1 MLWIVL
7 GIFTYP
13 KSNLQTMKNLLLFVI
28 ALLCCIQ
35 ISAQIKRETFE
46 SRYLNSTR
54 EFKIKL
60 PENYDPESELKHP
73 VIIVFD
79 GEYLFEPVNGQVSFQ
94 THFDEM
100 PESIVVG
107 IIQGKE
113 RFYDSYFDEV
123 SGLPFESGDRFY
135 KFIDQEL
142 LPYLDANYNTS
153 KFKVAVGHNLMGN
166 FINSFLFHEKPVF
179 QAYIN
184 LSPDFK
190 GTMSQNVATRLEW
203 LEDDIFYYMAT
214 SDKDIKGIRNI
225 VQETHQQ
232 LKGIDNQEL
241 TYYYDEL
248 KGDSHYQLVTGALSK
263 AMDRIFELYKPLDEK
278 ELNEK
283 VFPYEGTLDDY
294 IVDRYKRIDDL
305 FGIYKPIS
313 EKELE
318 QLIVVAEKREDIES
332 VYKIGKL
339 ANKLNPESSFGTY
352 YMAQYAEKLGKTKKA
367 VKLYESALT
376 LEDMA
381 HIDRDFIMSHVE
393 GLKFV
398 EDDTETDE
406 DDDEEN

>member
-1 MLWIVL
+1 
-7 GIFTYP
+7 
-13 KSNLQTMKNLLLFVI
+13 MKNALLFVI
-28 ALLCCIQ
+28 SLCFCAQ
-35 ISAQIKRETFE
+35 ISAQVIYEKYE
-46 SRYLNSTR
+46 SRKLNSTR
-54 EFKIKL
+54 DLKIKL
-60 PENYDPESELKHP
+60 PDNYDPESELKHP

-79 GEYLFEPVNGQVSFQ
+79 GEYLFEPVCGQVSFQ

-100 PESIVVG
+100 PESIIVG
-107 IIQGKE
+107 IVQGKE

-135 KFIDQEL
+135 KFVDQEL
-142 LPYLDANYNTS
+142 IPYIDANYNTS

-184 LSPDFK
+184 ISPDFK

-214 SDKDIKGIRNI
+214 SDKDIKSIRDI
-225 VQETHQQ
+225 VRETDLS
-232 LKGIDNQEL
+232 LKALDNQKL

-278 ELNEK
+278 ELKEK
-283 VFPYEGTLDDY
+283 VFPYDGTLDDY

-305 FGIYKPIS
+305 FGIFKPIS
-313 EKELE
+313 EVELQ
-318 QLIVVAEKREDIES
+318 QLITVAEEREDLES

-339 ANKLNPESSFGTY
+339 ANKLNPNSSFGTY
-352 YMAQYAEKLGKTKKA
+352 HMALYAEKLGKTKKA
-367 VKLYESALT
+367 VKLYESALA

-381 HIDRDFIMSHVE
+381 HIDREFIMSHVE
-393 GLKFV
+393 GLKVV
-398 EDDTETDE
+398 EDDTETE
-406 DDDEEN
+406 DDEDEEN

>member
-1 MLWIVL
+1 
-7 GIFTYP
+7 
-13 KSNLQTMKNLLLFVI
+13 MKNALIFVFS
-28 ALLCCIQ
+28 LCFCVQ
-35 ISAQIKRETFE
+35 LSAQIVYEKFE
-46 SRYLNSTR
+46 SRKLNSSR
-54 EFKIKL
+54 DLKIKL
-60 PENYDPESELKHP
+60 PDSYDPESELKHP

-79 GEYLFEPVNGQVSFQ
+79 GEYLFEPVCGQVSFQ

-107 IIQGKE
+107 IVQGKE

-135 KFIDQEL
+135 KFIEQEL
-142 LPYLDANYNTS
+142 IPYIDANYNTS

-166 FINSFLFHEKPVF
+166 FINSFLFHEEPVF

-203 LEDDIFYYMAT
+203 LDDDIFYYMAT
-214 SDKDIKGIRNI
+214 SDRDIKSIRDI
-225 VQETHQQ
+225 VRSTDQS
-232 LKGIDNQEL
+232 LKTIDNQKL
-241 TYYYDEL
+241 TYYFDEL

-263 AMDRIFELYKPLDEK
+263 AMDRIFELYKPLDDK
-278 ELNEK
+278 EIKEK
-283 VFPYEGTLDDY
+283 VMPYDGTLDDY

-313 EKELE
+313 EEELQ
-318 QLIVVAEKREDIES
+318 QLIIAAEERDDLES

-339 ANKLNPESSFGTY
+339 ANKLNPNSSFGTY
-352 YMAQYAEKLGKTKKA
+352 HMALYAEKLGKTKKA
-367 VKLYESALT
+367 LKLYESALT

-381 HIDRDFIMSHVE
+381 HIDRAFIMSHVE
-393 GLKFV
+393 GLKV
-398 EDDTETDE
+398 VDDDTETE
-406 DDDEEN
+406 EDDEEN

>member
-1 MLWIVL
+1 
-7 GIFTYP
+7 
-13 KSNLQTMKNLLLFVI
+13 MKNALIFVFS
-28 ALLCCIQ
+28 LCFCVQ
-35 ISAQIKRETFE
+35 LSAQVVYEKFE
-46 SRYLNSTR
+46 SRKLNSSR
-54 EFKIKL
+54 DLKIKL
-60 PENYDPESELKHP
+60 PDSYDPESELKHP

-79 GEYLFEPVNGQVSFQ
+79 GEYLFEPVCGQVSFQ

-107 IIQGKE
+107 IVQGKE

-135 KFIDQEL
+135 KFIEQEL
-142 LPYLDANYNTS
+142 IPYIDANYNTS

-166 FINSFLFHEKPVF
+166 FINSFLFHEEPVF

-203 LEDDIFYYMAT
+203 LDDDIFYYMAT
-214 SDKDIKGIRNI
+214 SDRDIKSIRDI
-225 VQETHQQ
+225 VRSTDQS
-232 LKGIDNQEL
+232 LKTIDNQKL
-241 TYYYDEL
+241 TYYFDEL

-263 AMDRIFELYKPLDEK
+263 AMDRIFELYKPLDDK
-278 ELNEK
+278 EIKEK
-283 VFPYEGTLDDY
+283 VMPYDGTLDDY

-313 EKELE
+313 EEELQ
-318 QLIVVAEKREDIES
+318 QLIIAAEERDDLES

-339 ANKLNPESSFGTY
+339 ANKLNPNSSFGTY
-352 YMAQYAEKLGKTKKA
+352 HMALYAEKLGKTKKA
-367 VKLYESALT
+367 LKLYESALT

-381 HIDRDFIMSHVE
+381 HIDRAFIMSHVE
-393 GLKFV
+393 GLKV
-398 EDDTETDE
+398 VDDDTETE
-406 DDDEEN
+406 EDDEEN